1 MRNTF
6 YFIKKESLTSDNVTH
21 KGGYLTTNYTVCLGY
36 VAIHMCHVVLGKHV
50 TEEGPFIP
58 CLPASQ
64 PLSEQGSQG
73 LWNTLTFFWN
83 YSHVQ

>member
-1 MRNTF
+1 MVDNKWAAEVNKEALPGLDMRNTF
-6 YFIKKESLTSDNVTH
+6 YFIKKELLTSDNVAH
-21 KGGYLTTNYTVCLGY
+21 KGGYLTTNYTICLGY

-64 PLSEQGSQG
+64 PLSE
-73 LWNTLTFFWN
+73 
-83 YSHVQ
+83 